1 MPVPQ
6 ATGISSR
13 KSQIDHIKETG
24 NYRRMKA
31 AIYSR
36 VIEEEQQH
44 NIQVFFDELERQKIT
59 PVIFNQYYE
68 QIKNIIRLPVDTA
81 VFSVAEDLTPQIEF
95 MISLGG
101 DGTLLDTV
109 TLVRDKNISIIGI
122 NFGRLGFLASIGQ
135 DEVKIAVQAI
145 ARRTFVTDKRTL
157 IHLDADLP
165 LFGNVPYAL
174 NEFALHKRDTA
185 SMIKIHTYLNG
196 EFLNTYWA
204 DGVIL
209 ATPTGSTGYS
219 LSCGGPIVFPD
230 SKSFVITPVAPHNL
244 NVRPLIVPDDNIIS
258 FEVESRSENI
268 ICSLD
273 SRREIVG
280 KNVSLA
286 VRKES
291 FSVSLMRLSENN
303 FLQTL
308 HNKLTW
314 GLDKRN

>member
-1 MPVPQ
+1 
-6 ATGISSR
+6 
-13 KSQIDHIKETG
+13 
-24 NYRRMKA
+24 MKA

-36 VIEEEQQH
+36 LMEDDQKE
-44 NIQVFFDELERQKIT
+44 NIQIFFDELTRQKIE
-59 PVIFNQYYE
+59 PIIFDQFFE
-68 QIKNIIRLPVDTA
+68 QVKNTIQLPATTTT
-81 VFSVAEDLTPQIEF
+81 FSLPEHLTEEIEF
-95 MISLGG
+95 IISLGG
-101 DGTLLDTV
+101 DGTLLDTI
-109 TLVRDKNISIIGI
+109 TLVRNKKISIMGI

-135 DEVKIAVQAI
+135 DEIKTAVQAI
-145 ARRTFVTDKRTL
+145 VKRTYVVDKRTM

-174 NEFALHKRDTA
+174 NEFSLHKRDTA

-204 DGVIL
+204 DGLIV

-230 SKSFVITPVAPHNL
+230 SGSFVITPVAPHNL
-244 NVRPLIVPDDNIIS
+244 NVRPIIVPDDNVIS
-258 FEVESRSENI
+258 FEVESRTDHI

-273 SRREIVG
+273 SRREVVG

-291 FSVSLMRLSENN
+291 FDVNLLRLSENS

>member
-1 MPVPQ
+1 
-6 ATGISSR
+6 
-13 KSQIDHIKETG
+13 
-24 NYRRMKA
+24 MKA

-36 VIEEEQQH
+36 IMEEGQQK
-44 NIQVFFDELERQKIT
+44 NVQVFFDELEKQKIV
-59 PVIFNQYYE
+59 PVIFGQFFE
-68 QIKNIIRLPVDTA
+68 QIKDIIHLPADTTIFL
-81 VFSVAEDLTPQIEF
+81 VSEDLTDDIEF
-95 MISLGG
+95 IISLGG

-109 TLVRDKNISIIGI
+109 TLVRNKDISIMGI

-135 DEVKIAVQAI
+135 NEVKTAVQAI

-219 LSCGGPIVFPD
+219 MSCGGPIVFPD

-273 SRREIVG
+273 SRREIAG

-286 VRKES
+286 VKKES
-291 FSVSLMRLSENN
+291 FTISLMRLNENS

>member
-1 MPVPQ
+1 
-6 ATGISSR
+6 
-13 KSQIDHIKETG
+13 
-24 NYRRMKA
+24 MKA

-36 VIEEEQQH
+36 VMEEGQIKDVQL
-44 NIQVFFDELERQKIT
+44 FFDELTNQKIE
-59 PVIFNQYYE
+59 PVIYQYFYE
-68 QIKNIIRLPVDTA
+68 QISGKIGLPADTKT
-81 VFSVAEDLTPQIEF
+81 FSLSEHLTDEVEF
-95 MISLGG
+95 IISLGG
-101 DGTLLDTV
+101 DGTLLDTI
-109 TLVRDKNISIIGI
+109 TLVRDKDISIMGI
-122 NFGRLGFLASIGQ
+122 NFGRLGFLASIGREDVQ
-135 DEVKIAVQAI
+135 TSVKAI
-145 ARRTFVTDKRTL
+145 AKRSYIIDKRTM

-174 NEFALHKRDTA
+174 NEFSVHKRDIDP
-185 SMIKIHTYLNG
+185 MIKIHTYLNG

-204 DGVIL
+204 DGLIV

-230 SKSFVITPVAPHNL
+230 SGSFVITPVAPHNL
-244 NVRPLIVPDDNIIS
+244 NVRSIIVPDDNIIS

-280 KNVSLA
+280 KNVQLA

-291 FSVSLMRLSENN
+291 FPANLVRLSENN
-303 FLQTL
+303 FLQTI

>member
-1 MPVPQ
+1 
-6 ATGISSR
+6 
-13 KSQIDHIKETG
+13 
-24 NYRRMKA
+24 MKA

-36 VIEEEQQH
+36 LMEADQKENV
-44 NIQVFFDELERQKIT
+44 QVFFDELVKQKIE
-59 PVIFNQYYE
+59 PVIFQQFFE
-68 QIKNIIRLPVDTA
+68 QIKNSINLPADTTT
-81 VFSVAEDLTPQIEF
+81 FSQSEDLSDEIEF
-95 MISLGG
+95 IISLGG

-109 TLVRDKNISIIGI
+109 TLVRDKNISIMGI
-122 NFGRLGFLASIGQ
+122 NFGRLGFLASIGKEQ
-135 DEVKIAVQAI
+135 LKTAVQAL
-145 ARRTFVTDKRTL
+145 AKRTFVLDKRTL

-165 LFGNVPYAL
+165 LFGNIPYAL

-204 DGVIL
+204 DGLIM

-219 LSCGGPIVFPD
+219 LSCGGPVVFPD
-230 SKSFVITPVAPHNL
+230 SGSFVITPVAPHNL
-244 NVRPLIVPDDNIIS
+244 NVRSIIVPDDHVIS

-291 FSVSLMRLSENN
+291 FKINLLRLNENS

-308 HNKLTW
+308 HDKLTW
-314 GLDKRN
+314 GLDRRN

>member
-1 MPVPQ
+1 
-6 ATGISSR
+6 
-13 KSQIDHIKETG
+13 
-24 NYRRMKA
+24 MKA

-36 VIEEEQQH
+36 VMEESQH
-44 NIQVFFDELERQKIT
+44 ADVQIFFDELANQKIQ
-59 PVIFNQYYE
+59 PVIYQHFYDQINQVL
-68 QIKNIIRLPVDTA
+68 RLPENTET
-81 VFSVAEDLTPQIEF
+81 FSLSDDLSNDIEF
-95 MISLGG
+95 IVSLGG

-109 TLVRDKNISIIGI
+109 TLVRDKKISIMGI
-122 NFGRLGFLASIGQ
+122 NFGRLGFLASIGRENVQ
-135 DEVKIAVQAI
+135 TAVKALAK
-145 ARRTFVTDKRTL
+145 RTFLVDNRTM

-174 NEFALHKRDTA
+174 NEFAVHKRDTA

-204 DGVIL
+204 DGLIVS
-209 ATPTGSTGYS
+209 TPTGSTGYS
-219 LSCGGPIVFPD
+219 LSCGGPIVFPEAG
-230 SKSFVITPVAPHNL
+230 SFVITPVAPHNL
-244 NVRPLIVPDDNIIS
+244 NVRSIIVPDDNIIS
-258 FEVESRSENI
+258 FEIESRTDDI
-268 ICSLD
+268 ICALD

-291 FSVSLMRLSENN
+291 FGINLLRLSENN

-314 GLDKRN
+314 GLDRRN